1 MPSPSYD
8 EEYAYL
14 EQRID
19 ALKTNKTG
27 DERQTEGEV
36 FDKKTLMTIYTF
48 MKRGLIDKVHYPIST
63 GKEGN
68 VFYAT
73 DEDGDPLA
81 LKIYRT
87 STSTFKRVSKY
98 IEGDPRFKGI
108 TGNRW
113 KFIYA
118 WAAKEYRNLERYY
131 EMELPVPEPIANDK
145 NCLLME
151 YIGDEQSPAPQLK
164 DAYMENPTE
173 VYDDVVSFIIDGWR
187 DSHLVHGDLS
197 EYNILLQDGEIVVI
211 DVGQAMTNDFF
222 NAKELLDRDI
232 ANINRFFK
240 NRGADIIDPEKI
252 KEEVFA
258 PEDED
263 EDDDEDE
270 EFDDEEYE
278 EEEDEEE

>member
-8 EEYAYL
+8 EQYAYL

-19 ALKTNKTG
+19 ALKTDRTG

-36 FDKKTLMTIYTF
+36 FDRKTLMTIYGF
-48 MKRGLIDKVHYPIST
+48 MKKGMIDKVHYPIST

-73 DEDGDPLA
+73 DADEEPLA

-87 STSTFKRVSKY
+87 STSTFKRVAKY
-98 IEGDPRFKGI
+98 VEGDPRFRGT

-118 WAAKEYRNLERYY
+118 WAAKEYRNLDRYY
-131 EMELPVPEPIANDK
+131 EAGLPVPEPISSDM

-151 YIGDEQSPAPQLK
+151 YIGNEEGPAPQLK
-164 DAYMENPTE
+164 NAEMDDVDD
-173 VYDDVVSFIIDGWR
+173 VYDEIVSFIIDGWR
-187 DSHLVHGDLS
+187 DAHLVHGDLS
-197 EYNILLQDGEIVVI
+197 EYNILMSDEGPIVI

-232 ANINRFFK
+232 ANVNRFFK
-240 NRGADIIDPEKI
+240 NRGADIIDPAVI
-252 KEEVFA
+252 KEEIDA
-258 PEDED
+258 PPEDG
-263 EDDDEDE
+263 DDT
-270 EFDDEEYE
+270 
-278 EEEDEEE
+278 EEEDSE

>member
-1 MPSPSYD
+1 MTSY
-8 EEYAYL
+8 EEAYAYL
-14 EQRID
+14 ERHVD

-27 DERQTEGEV
+27 DERQTDAEV
-36 FDKKTLMTIYTF
+36 FDRKTLLTIYDLMTS
-48 MKRGLIDKVHYPIST
+48 GYIDVVHYPIST

-87 STSTFKRVSKY
+87 STSTFKKVAKY
-98 IEGDPRFKGI
+98 VEGDPRFKGT

-118 WAAKEYRNLERYY
+118 WAAKEFRNLQRYY
-131 EMELPVPEPIANDK
+131 DSELPVPEPIANSQ

-151 YIGDEQSPAPQLK
+151 YIGDGTSPAPQLRSVEL
-164 DAYMENPTE
+164 DDPTDT
-173 VYDDVVSFIIDGWR
+173 YDEVVSFIIDGWR
-187 DSHLVHGDLS
+187 DAHLVHGDLS
-197 EYNILLQDGEIVVI
+197 EYNILMEDGEPVVI
-211 DVGQAMTNDFF
+211 DVGQAMTADFF

-240 NRGADIIDPEKI
+240 NRGADVVDPEKI
-252 KEEVFA
+252 KEECFA
-258 PEDED
+258 PEDDDEED
-263 EDDDEDE
+263 EDYEDDDEE
-270 EFDDEEYE
+270 EDDEE
-278 EEEDEEE
+278 

>member
-1 MPSPSYD
+1 MPAPSY
-8 EEYAYL
+8 EEQYAYL
-14 EQRID
+14 EKRID
-19 ALKTNKTG
+19 ALKTTRTG
-27 DERQTEGEV
+27 DEHQTEGEV
-36 FDKKTLMTIYTF
+36 FDRKTLMTIYDF

-87 STSTFKRVSKY
+87 STSTFKKVAKY
-98 IEGDPRFKGI
+98 VEGDPRFKGT

-118 WAAKEYRNLERYY
+118 WAAKEFRNLQRYY
-131 EMELPVPEPIANDK
+131 DSELPVPEPIANSQ

-151 YIGDEQSPAPQLK
+151 YIGDETSPAPQLRSVEL
-164 DAYMENPTE
+164 DDPTDT
-173 VYDDVVSFIIDGWR
+173 YDEVVSFIIDGWR
-187 DSHLVHGDLS
+187 DAHLVHGDLS
-197 EYNILLQDGEIVVI
+197 EYNILMEDGEPVVI
-211 DVGQAMTNDFF
+211 DVGQAMTADFF

-240 NRGADIIDPEKI
+240 NRGADVVDPEKI
-252 KEEVFA
+252 KEECFA
-258 PEDED
+258 PED
-263 EDDDEDE
+263 
-270 EFDDEEYE
+270 DDEEE
-278 EEEDEEE
+278 DDEE